1 MTNSTNNNTANV
13 GLIGLGVMGRNLAL
27 NLADHGF
34 IVAGFDLGKDAVA
47 RLLDEDEQE
56 RPDKDQPRVVGCNS
70 LQELVSAVKQPRV
83 IIVLV
88 PAGGPVDKV
97 CEQLI
102 EAGIEQIDL
111 VVDGGNSLWTD
122 TIRRE
127 KQYRDKLTFFG
138 SGISGGEVGARYGPS
153 LMPGGDEKAWETL
166 KPIWE
171 AIAARVVT
179 RSGKPREGEASGEG
193 EPCTAYIGANGAG
206 HYVKMVHNGIEY
218 ADMQLIAEAYSLL
231 RTSLD
236 LSPKQIGEIFAE
248 WNEGELE
255 SYLIEISADI
265 LQQVDPVTNKP
276 LVDVILDKAG
286 MKGTGTWTAM
296 NALTLGVPSTAITE
310 AVFARGMSGF
320 KDERI
325 KASKVLEGPEEPSP
339 NPLPEG
345 EGFKNAVRDALYCS
359 KICAYAQG
367 FQLMAAAQ
375 VEYDWKLNFGEIAR
389 IWRGGCIIRAAFL
402 QKITDAFSNDVNLA
416 NLLVDPFFIEQIA
429 KRQAAW
435 REVVSHAA
443 LTGIPTPA
451 FSSALSYYDGYRS
464 ETLPANL
471 IQAQRD
477 YFGAH
482 TYERVDQPRG
492 KFFHIKWTD
501 PDRPQIDA

>member
-1 MTNSTNNNTANV
+1 MTNTSINNTCDV

-34 IVAGFDLGKDAVA
+34 IVAGFDLGKEAVA
-47 RLLDEDEQE
+47 RLLEEDQAE
-56 RPDKDQPRVVGCNS
+56 RPDKDQPRIVGCNS
-70 LQELVSAVKQPRV
+70 LQELVGAVKQPRV

-88 PAGGPVDKV
+88 PAGNPVDKV

-102 EAGIEQIDL
+102 EAGIDQSDL

-153 LMPGGDEKAWETL
+153 LMPGGDEKAWQTL

-171 AIAARVVT
+171 AISAKVDPRTGQLTSAG
-179 RSGKPREGEASGEG
+179 GKG
-193 EPCTAYIGANGAG
+193 EPCTTYIGANGAG

-231 RTSLD
+231 RITHD
-236 LSPKQIGEIFAE
+236 LAPKQIGEIFAK

-265 LQQVDPVTNKP
+265 LQQDDPVTNEP

-286 MKGTGTWTAM
+286 MKGTGTWTAI

-325 KASKVLEGPEEPSP
+325 KASNILTGPTYTPP
-339 NPLPEG
+339 PPVNG
-345 EGFKNAVRDALYCS
+345 EGFVNAVRDALYCS

-367 FQLMAAAQ
+367 FQLMTAAQ
-375 VEYDWKLNFGEIAR
+375 IEYDWKLNFGEIAR

-402 QKITDAFSNDVNLA
+402 QKITDAFNRDENLA
-416 NLLVDPFFIEQIA
+416 NLLIDPFFTQQIA
-429 KRQAAW
+429 ERQDAW
-435 REVVSHAA
+435 RKVISQAA

-464 ETLPANL
+464 ETLPASL

-492 KFFHIKWTD
+492 KFFHLQWTD
-501 PDRPQIDA
+501 PNRPQIDA